1 MSRPEMIRHLLAHV
15 APAIQ
20 TAPDVWA
27 TDYHLSGD
35 FPGFTGHFPGNP
47 VLPALLQT
55 AMVRLLI
62 EDILGTPC
70 FLGVRNAKFSL
81 PIRPDAVVTVQVTRG
96 TGSWKAILFVRQAGS
111 DRSET
116 AATLSV
122 IPVPCEEEGRVS

>member
-1 MSRPEMIRHLLAHV
+1 MSRPEMIRHLLAHA
-15 APAIQ
+15 APAVR
-20 TAPDVWA
+20 TAPDVWT
-27 TDYHLSGD
+27 TDYRLPRD

-62 EDILGTPC
+62 EDVLGEPC
-70 FLGVRNAKFSL
+70 SLAIRNAKFSL

-122 IPVPCEEEGRVS
+122 IPVPCEEEGRDS

>member
-1 MSRPEMIRHLLAHV
+1 MSRPEMIRQLLAHA
-15 APAIQ
+15 APAVR
-20 TAPDVWA
+20 TAPDVWTA
-27 TDYHLSGD
+27 DYRLPRD

-62 EDILGTPC
+62 EDVLGEPC
-70 FLGVRNAKFSL
+70 SLAVRNAKFSL

-96 TGSWKAILFVRQAGS
+96 TDSWTALLLVRQDGS
-111 DRSET
+111 DKGET

-122 IPVPCEEEGRVS
+122 IPVKCEEEGHVS